1 MTPQPAETQAVREI
15 YALLRLAAAR
25 RQPVAAT
32 YDGLLRLLC
41 PHVLGRKSG
50 SLHVFCYQFGGNSS
64 SGLPMAPGR
73 VSVAPAEGA
82 IFLPHLSLVVRR
94 AFLSPTSLAE
104 RSSPSRVRFAAPNN
118 GAPLTAQGRSEL
130 TPPDKRE
137 RLIPEG
143 CGHLGA
149 KGAKMAPFF
158 TATDTVDPMGRPK
171 I

>member
-1 MTPQPAETQAVREI
+1 MSPGVSVVGDEPFDR
-15 YALLRLAAAR
+15 
-25 RQPVAAT
+25 PKF
-32 YDGLLRLLC
+32 DG
-41 PHVLGRKSG
+41 
-50 SLHVFCYQFGGNSS
+50 GGEKVVH
-64 SGLPMAPGR
+64 M
-73 VSVAPAEGA
+73 SVAPAEGA

-158 TATDTVDPMGRPK
+158 TATDMLGV